1 MKSQQ
6 TGFVESGRPCK
17 AAIHGADQKAS
28 GQRTRPSGAPT
39 LQLLK
44 RALAVSGL
52 AALAVIPILADKSD
66 HPTGSRITPPTLAS
80 VTPLGVARG
89 TTVEMTIEGFN
100 LAKASAVYFSE
111 PGVKA
116 RILRIKELP
125 DLAEVRLGSNGTQST
140 IDLGPMPPRNQV
152 TIEVDVAADADVG
165 LVKFR
170 LLTPLGT
177 SPEGRF
183 LIEPYYGE
191 SADAEPNDTPEKA
204 FESYLPSILAG
215 AISRPGDV
223 DHFKIQAKAGEE
235 LTFENGAMQL
245 GSQLQPVVAL
255 LREDGSVMKEF
266 GYDNPLQADRFSYK
280 FEKSGT
286 YYVRVSDYLQ
296 SGRAQNFY
304 RYKVGKFPLAVSA
317 FPLGLK
323 RGEAKTVSL
332 LGYHLGDA
340 KLPVQ
345 GEASPED
352 ENAVIVRPKIG
363 NTKSFSR
370 VRLVLGDE
378 PEVEATGTNTSI
390 ASAQAVSVPATV
402 NGRMNAM
409 AHYYRFPARKGQ
421 KVVLE
426 VNARRLDSELDSEIE
441 VLDARGKPIER
452 ATVRAVS
459 DTFTVLRDHDSQAR
473 GIRIQAWHSFAVG
486 DYLMIGSEIV
496 KIQALP
502 RTPDDD
508 FIAESFNN
516 QRIAYFGTSSEA
528 HAIDKPVYK
537 VQIHPPGAQFTSNG
551 LPLVRLHYRND
562 DGGPGYDKDSYLQFV
577 APADGEYLARIRD
590 VRGEQSDRHSYRL
603 TIRPPKPDFQLTMNP
618 RNPNVP
624 RGSSIPV
631 TVTAFRTD
639 DFDAPIEVELE
650 GIPAGMRATKGVI
663 GKGQVTTT
671 LLISADDSADAK
683 DATPIQVIG
692 RAKIDGREVAHRANA
707 EDKLKLVSLMP
718 KPDILMTAETKE
730 VVLEPG
736 GKAEIFVSVARQ
748 YDYGGRVPVEVR
760 NLPPRVRVL
769 DVGLNGV
776 LITEDEKRRSFLIE
790 ALPSAE
796 PVEQVI
802 YVSGKVETRSPQET
816 SYAAPQTILL
826 KVRPK
831 ASATAGNAG
840 SAKERASAAK

>member
-1 MKSQQ
+1 MIWQRNGNIEGGQ
-6 TGFVESGRPCK
+6 PNGRAVKDCGVIGDAPSPRRLC
-17 AAIHGADQKAS
+17 G
-28 GQRTRPSGAPT
+28 TRFLRRIA
-39 LQLLK
+39 
-44 RALAVSGL
+44 RVCGL
-52 AALAVIPILADKSD
+52 AALAVIPILADKTD

-80 VTPLGVARG
+80 VSPLGVARG

-125 DLAEVRLGSNGTQST
+125 DVAEVRLGSNGTQST
-140 IDLGPMPPRNQV
+140 IDLGPLPPRNQV
-152 TIEVDVAADADVG
+152 TLEVDVAPDADIGV
-165 LVKFR
+165 VKFR

-204 FESYLPSILAG
+204 FESYLPTILAG

-255 LREDGSVMKEF
+255 LREDGSVIKEF
-266 GYDNPLQADRFSYK
+266 GYDDPQHAERFSFK
-280 FEKSGT
+280 FDKTGT
-286 YYVRVSDYLQ
+286 YYVRIGDYLQ

-304 RYKVGKFPLAVSA
+304 RYKVGKYPLAVSA

-323 RGEAKTVSL
+323 RGEQKTVSL
-332 LGYHLGDA
+332 LGYHLGDG
-340 KLPVQ
+340 KLSVK

-352 ENAVIVRPKIG
+352 ENAAIVRPKIG
-363 NTKSFSR
+363 NAKSFSR
-370 VRLVLGDE
+370 VRLALGDE
-378 PEVEATGTNTSI
+378 PEVEASGTNTSV
-390 ASAQAVSVPATV
+390 ASAQAVGLPVTV
-402 NGRMNAM
+402 NGRMNAL
-409 AHYYRFPARKGQ
+409 AHYYRFAARKGQ
-421 KVVLE
+421 KLVLE

-441 VLDARGKPIER
+441 VLDAKGKPVER

-459 DTFTVLRDHDSQAR
+459 DTYTVLRDHDSQSR

-496 KIQALP
+496 RIQALP

-551 LPLVRLHYRND
+551 LPLVRLYYRND
-562 DGGPGYDKDSYLQFV
+562 DGGPGYDKDSYLQFT
-577 APADGEYLARIRD
+577 APADGEYIARIRD

-603 TIRPPKPDFQLTMNP
+603 TLRAPKPDFQLTMSP

-624 RGSSIPV
+624 RGGSIPV
-631 TVTAFRTD
+631 TVTAFRMD
-639 DFDAPIEVELE
+639 DFDGPIDVELR
-650 GIPAGMRATKGVI
+650 GLPAGLRATKGVI
-663 GKGQVTTT
+663 GNGQVSTT
-671 LLISADDSADAK
+671 LLVSADESADLK
-683 DATPIQVIG
+683 DAAPVQVVG
-692 RAKIDGREVAHRANA
+692 RAKIDGREVAHAANA
-707 EDKLKLVSLMP
+707 EDRLKLVSLMP
-718 KPDILMTAETKE
+718 KPDILMTAETQE

-736 GKAEIFVSVARQ
+736 GKAEIVVSIARQ

-776 LITEDEKRRSFLIE
+776 LITEEEQRRSFQIE

-796 PVEQVI
+796 PVEQII
-802 YVSGKVETRSPQET
+802 YVSGKVETRSPQES
-816 SYAAPQTILL
+816 SYAAPQAIRL
-826 KVRPK
+826 KVKPK
-831 ASATAGNAG
+831 TAQVAGGAEPGKERATAG
-840 SAKERASAAK
+840 K

>member
-1 MKSQQ
+1 MRSRI
-6 TGFVESGRPCK
+6 TTLSICGIAMF
-17 AAIHGADQKAS
+17 AAI
-28 GQRTRPSGAPT
+28 P
-39 LQLLK
+39 
-44 RALAVSGL
+44 V
-52 AALAVIPILADKSD
+52 LADKTD
-66 HPTGSRITPPTLAS
+66 HPTGSRITPPALAS
-80 VTPLGVARG
+80 VAPLGIARG

-140 IDLGPMPPRNQV
+140 IDLGPMPARNQV
-152 TIEVDVAADADVG
+152 TLEVDVAPDADIGV
-165 LVKFR
+165 VKFR

-183 LIEPYYGE
+183 LVEPYYGE
-191 SADAEPNDTPEKA
+191 SADAEPNDTPERA
-204 FESYLPSILAG
+204 SESYLPSILAG
-215 AISRPGDV
+215 TISRSGDV
-223 DHFKIQAKAGEE
+223 DYFKIQAKAGEE
-235 LTFENGAMQL
+235 LAFENGAMQL
-245 GSQLQPVVAL
+245 GSQLQPVVAV
-255 LREDGSVMKEF
+255 LREDGSVIREY
-266 GYDNPLQADRFSYK
+266 GYDNPLHAERFSHK
-280 FEKSGT
+280 FDKSGT
-286 YYVRVSDYLQ
+286 YYVRISDYLQ

-317 FPLGLK
+317 FPLGVK
-323 RGEAKTVSL
+323 RGESKTVTL
-332 LGYHLGDA
+332 TGYHLGDG
-340 KLPVQ
+340 KLALKGV
-345 GEASPED
+345 ASPED
-352 ENAVIVRPKIG
+352 ENAAIVRPQIG
-363 NTKSFSR
+363 NAKSFSR
-370 VRLVLGDE
+370 VRLILGDE
-378 PEVEATGTNTSI
+378 PEVDAAGSNSSV
-390 ASAQAVSVPATV
+390 AAAQPVSAPVTV
-402 NGRMNAM
+402 NGRMNAL
-409 AHYYRFPARKGQ
+409 AHYYRFAAKKGQ
-421 KVVLE
+421 KLVLE

-441 VLDARGKPIER
+441 VLDAKGKPVER

-459 DTFTVLRDHDSQAR
+459 DTYTVLRDHDSQSR

-486 DYLMIGSEIV
+486 DYLMIGGEIV

-508 FIAESFNN
+508 FIAEAFNN

-551 LPLVRLHYRND
+551 LPLVRLYYRND
-562 DGGPGYDKDSYLQFV
+562 DGGPGYDKDSYLQFT
-577 APADGEYLARIRD
+577 APADGEYVARIRD
-590 VRGEQSDRHSYRL
+590 VRGEQSDLHSYRL
-603 TIRPPKPDFQLTMNP
+603 TIRGPKPDFQLSMSP

-624 RGSSIPV
+624 RGGSIPV

-639 DFDAPIEVELE
+639 DFDGPIDVEFQGL
-650 GIPAGMRATKGVI
+650 PASLRATKGVI

-671 LLISADDSADAK
+671 MLLGADENAELK
-683 DATPIQVIG
+683 DAAPIQVIG
-692 RAKIDGREVAHRANA
+692 RARIDGRDVAHRANA

-718 KPDILMTAETKE
+718 KPDILMTSETKE

-776 LITEDEKRRSFLIE
+776 LITEDEKRRSFQIE

-802 YVSGKVETRSPQET
+802 YVSGKVETRSPQES
-816 SYAAPQTILL
+816 SYAAPQAILL
-826 KVRPK
+826 KVKPK
-831 ASATAGNAG
+831 ASQAANTAAT
-840 SAKERASAAK
+840 SKERATAAK